1 MASSTNKRDYY
12 EVLGVTKSAT
22 QDEIKKAYRK
32 LALKYH
38 PDRNKGN
45 NETEHHFKE
54 AAEAY
59 AILSDPQ
66 KRSQYDQFGHSLGGG
81 GFQGFEGFES
91 AFQGFGDVFGDLF
104 EDFFGGS
111 RRGSGRGGSRGA
123 DLEYSVEINLEDVVH
138 GKEISVE
145 FPRHETCDVCSGSG
159 AEPGSH
165 PTTCSDC
172 GGHGE
177 VRISQGFFT
186 MRRTC
191 PKCRGEGKQI
201 SKPCKHCH
209 GSGRV
214 RKNRKL
220 NIKIPAGI
228 GDGSQLKV
236 TGEGE
241 AGERGGPRG
250 NLYVHVSVKR
260 HSVFERAGIDLLI
273 EAKIGIH
280 QAALGSQIEIPTLEG
295 AVLLKIP
302 PGTQPGKVFRIK
314 GKGLPD
320 LRGYGTGD
328 ELVRINVDIPE
339 RLSANEKKLLEEFAK
354 LRDGSHAKPVFTRWS
369 IER

>member
-1 MASSTNKRDYY
+1 MAASTNKRDYY
-12 EVLGVTKSAT
+12 EVLGVSKTAS

-45 NETEHHFKE
+45 KETEHHFKE

-66 KRSQYDQFGHSLGGG
+66 KRSQYDQFGHSLGGS

-91 AFQGFGDVFGDLF
+91 AFQGFGDIFGDLF

-111 RRGSGRGGSRGA
+111 RRSGFGSGIRGS
-123 DLEYSVEINLEDVVH
+123 DLEYSAEINLEDVIH
-138 GKEISVE
+138 GKEITVE
-145 FPRHETCDVCSGSG
+145 FPRLETCETCTGSG

-165 PTTCSDC
+165 HTICSDC

-177 VRISQGFFT
+177 IRISQGFFT

-201 SKPCKHCH
+201 SKPCKNCH
-209 GSGRV
+209 GTGRQ

-220 NIKIPAGI
+220 SIKIPVGI
-228 GDGSQLKV
+228 EDGSQLKI

-241 AGERGGPRG
+241 AGERGGYRG
-250 NLYVHVSVKR
+250 NLYVHVIIK
-260 HSVFERAGIDLLI
+260 HHAIFERVGSNLLI
-273 EAKIGIH
+273 EAKIGVH
-280 QAALGSQIEIPTLEG
+280 QVALGSEIEVPTLDG
-295 AVLLKIP
+295 KVILKIP
-302 PGTQPGKVFRIK
+302 AGTQPGKVFRIK

-320 LRGYGTGD
+320 LRGHGTGD

-339 RLSANEKKLLEEFAK
+339 RLSSNEKKLLEEFAK
-354 LRDGSHAKPVFTRWS
+354 SRDGKAVFSRWH

>member
-1 MASSTNKRDYY
+1 MAASTHKRDYY
-12 EVLGVTKSAT
+12 EVLGVSKTAS

-45 NETEHHFKE
+45 QETENHFKE

-66 KRSQYDQFGHSLGGG
+66 KRSQYDQFGHSLGGS
-81 GFQGFEGFES
+81 GFQGFEGFEG

-104 EDFFGGS
+104 EDLFGGS
-111 RRGSGRGGSRGA
+111 RRGGSRSGIRGS
-123 DLEYSVEINLEDVVH
+123 DLEYSAEINLEDVVR
-138 GKEISVE
+138 GKEITVE
-145 FPRHETCDVCSGSG
+145 FPRLETCETCTGSG

-165 PTTCSDC
+165 PTICSDC

-201 SKPCKHCH
+201 SKPCKSCH
-209 GSGRV
+209 GIGRL

-220 NIKIPAGI
+220 SIKIPAGI
-228 GDGSQLKV
+228 EDGSQLKIS
-236 TGEGE
+236 GEGE
-241 AGERGGPRG
+241 AGERGGSRG
-250 NLYVHVSVKR
+250 NLYVHVTVKR
-260 HSVFERAGIDLLI
+260 HAIFERVGSDLLI

-280 QAALGSQIEIPTLEG
+280 QAALGSEIEAPTLDG
-295 AVLLKIP
+295 KVILKIP
-302 PGTQPGKVFRIK
+302 SGTQPGKVFRIK

-320 LRGYGTGD
+320 LRGHGTGD

-339 RLSANEKKLLEEFAK
+339 RLNSNEKKLLEEFAK
-354 LRDGSHAKPVFTRWS
+354 LRDGKAIFSRWH